1 VEVYV
6 DDILIKSN
14 KEEDHVQVLRKL
26 FERLQKYQLRLNPVK
41 CSFRVRG
48 GLLGFVVSSQGIKVD
63 LDKAKVIQVILMPKI
78 EKKVRSFLRHLN
90 YIAWFIFQLIIMCEL
105 IFLSLRKKNHG
116 VWNNDCQEAF
126 DMIKRY
132 LQNLPLIAPPTLGRP
147 FILYLIVTKIA
158 MGCVLGLHD
167 ESRKKE
173 QVIYYLN
180 KKFNDCER

>member
-1 VEVYV
+1 
-6 DDILIKSN
+6 
-14 KEEDHVQVLRKL
+14 
-26 FERLQKYQLRLNPVK
+26 
-41 CSFRVRG
+41 
-48 GLLGFVVSSQGIKVD
+48 
-63 LDKAKVIQVILMPKI
+63 
-78 EKKVRSFLRHLN
+78 
-90 YIAWFIFQLIIMCEL
+90 MCEL

-132 LQNLPLIAPPTLGRP
+132 LQNLPLITPPTLGRP
-147 FILYLIVTKIA
+147 FLLYLIVTKIA

-180 KKFNDCER
+180 KKFNDCEP